1 MGPSYLMAFSGI
13 PLPPLPLGAT
23 VGGNGFGGG
32 GGGSFVVGPGNTP
45 LVIAG
50 GPVVAAVA
58 AVDVVDM
65 IFGSHNI
72 SVQLAGS

>member
-1 MGPSYLMAFSGI
+1 
-13 PLPPLPLGAT
+13 LGAT
-23 VGGNGFGGG
+23 VGGNGFGG

-50 GPVVAAVA
+50 GPVA
-58 AVDVVDM
+58 AVDVVAM